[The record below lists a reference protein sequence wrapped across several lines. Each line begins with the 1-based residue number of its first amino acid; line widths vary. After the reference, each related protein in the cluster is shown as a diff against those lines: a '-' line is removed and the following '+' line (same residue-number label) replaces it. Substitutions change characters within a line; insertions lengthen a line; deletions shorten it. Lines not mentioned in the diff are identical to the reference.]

1 MKIIIVGMVNSIH
14 LARWIENL
22 YKYKNHEIYVF
33 PVFPCK
39 INALLYKISKL
50 NDKNSNIKIITL
62 FSNNS
67 LNFYIQKILYIIFKK
82 DFYLKWLEKNIIKI
96 NPEYIHSH
104 ELTTSSLLCLEL
116 KEKLNFF
123 PKWIVTNWGSDLYFF
138 YKLKKFKK
146 KLKKV
151 LNLSNFYS
159 AECQR
164 DYTIAKKIGIKAKF
178 IDCTLNSGGI
188 NVNIANKKRSK
199 IPTSKRKIILIK
211 GYQGLIGLGITAL
224 KALEKIS
231 EKLKDYKIIIY
242 SADNEVINYYKKI
255 EHKLNFEVKI
265 IPISKNLNTAEMYEL
280 FSNSRVYLGISKSD
294 GMSTSFIEALA
305 FGAFPIQSNSSCAN
319 EWITNGISGFL
330 VKNDISLISKKIL
343 KSIQDDSLVDNAS
356 KINWKI
362 IKKKGNSDKIKLKI
376 RKFYK

>member
-123 PKWIVTNWGSDLYFF
+123 PKWIVTNLGSDLYFF

-159 AECQR
+159 A
-164 DYTIAKKIGIKAKF
+164 
-178 IDCTLNSGGI
+178 
-188 NVNIANKKRSK
+188 
-199 IPTSKRKIILIK
+199 
-211 GYQGLIGLGITAL
+211 
-224 KALEKIS
+224 
-231 EKLKDYKIIIY
+231 
-242 SADNEVINYYKKI
+242 
-255 EHKLNFEVKI
+255 
-265 IPISKNLNTAEMYEL
+265 
-280 FSNSRVYLGISKSD
+280 
-294 GMSTSFIEALA
+294 
-305 FGAFPIQSNSSCAN
+305 
-319 EWITNGISGFL
+319 
-330 VKNDISLISKKIL
+330 
-343 KSIQDDSLVDNAS
+343 
-356 KINWKI
+356 
-362 IKKKGNSDKIKLKI
+362 
-376 RKFYK
+376 